1 MKNSLKFSIVLF
13 VLLSIHSSLISGTV
27 TLSPEFPTKNETML
41 VSYRPNGSF
50 LPKEQLYAQIY
61 TMPDIGS
68 LLPVVE
74 LPLEFSEKGN
84 VYTASFQIPINAV
97 FGMIKIS
104 NRTKDD
110 NNSGAY
116 WDFMV
121 YTNEQKPL
129 QSAYMRKGMSY
140 LGNLPEE
147 CRRATDFVKV
157 QEILSKEV
165 ELYPSNFQALIA
177 FHSMRLSNK
186 QITQEQFKQILT
198 DNLSKGFDKENEN
211 SARVAIRAYK
221 MLNRL
226 PESKS
231 LEAEFVA
238 KYPNS
243 ELAQEI
249 ALANLTSI
257 QDKEQ
262 FIKAARSF
270 VEQFPNENNTES
282 VIDALVQTLL
292 NSGQFQE
299 AKDFVLKLQSIP
311 PKVQSQIAEW
321 LAAED
326 STIEMGIEWSNVA
339 ISNAE
344 KGLNMKKPIYVTEYE
359 WLNSQDK
366 LLGILYATNGSIL
379 FKNAKF
385 AESRTS
391 LNKAFTFL
399 KETSNS
405 DLFEMLILVNLQL
418 KDSSTAYEVSK
429 EAIKA
434 AKVNP
439 RITEHHK
446 KLYSVINKNEKGYQ
460 AEFDQL
466 KEESSKVRRSFVAQQ
481 KMNAPAPSG
490 SVKTL
495 DGKTITL
502 ESLKGKVVLLDF
514 WATWC
519 GPCRSSFSTFQK
531 LYEKYKNNPNVV
543 IMAVNV
549 WERSQNRKK
558 TVVDFF
564 KENNQ
569 YSFPVY
575 MDEQDELVKKFGAT
589 GIPAK
594 YYLDKKGNLQ
604 FTESGFEGPELFFE
618 GASDKIEILLAN

>member
-1 MKNSLKFSIVLF
+1 MKITIRTSIVLF
-13 VLLSIHSSLISGTV
+13 VLFSLHLSLFSGTV
-27 TLSPEFPTKNETML
+27 TLSPEFPSKNESLL

-50 LPKEQLYAQIY
+50 LPKEQLFAQIY

-68 LLPVVE
+68 LLPVIE
-74 LPLEFSEKGN
+74 IPLEFSEKGN
-84 VYTASFQIPINAV
+84 VYTASFQIPSNAV
-97 FGMIKIS
+97 FGMVKIS
-104 NRTKDD
+104 NRSKVD
-110 NNSGAY
+110 NNNGAY

-121 YTNEQKPL
+121 YSNDQKPL

-147 CRRATDFVKV
+147 CRRSTDFVKV

-177 FHSMRLSNK
+177 FQSMKLTNK
-186 QITQEQFKQILT
+186 QITQDQFKQILT
-198 DNLSKGFDKENEN
+198 ENLSKGFDKENEN

-221 MLNRL
+221 MLNRI

-231 LEAEFVA
+231 LEAEFIK
-238 KYPNS
+238 KYPTS

-249 ALANLTSI
+249 ALSNLTSI
-257 QDKEQ
+257 QDKDQ
-262 FIKAARSF
+262 FVKAARSF
-270 VEQFPNENNTES
+270 VSQFPNENNTES

-299 AKDFVLKLQSIP
+299 AKEFVLSLQTIP

-321 LAAED
+321 LSAQD
-326 STIEMGIEWSNVA
+326 STVEMGIEWSKVA

-344 KGLNMKKPIYVTEYE
+344 KGLNMKKPIYLTEYE

-379 FKNAKF
+379 FKNSNFK
-385 AESRTS
+385 ESRTS
-391 LNKAFTFL
+391 LNKAFTYL

-405 DLFEMLILVNLQL
+405 DLFEMLIMVNLEL
-418 KDSSTAYEVSK
+418 KDSLVAYEVSK

-446 KLYSVINKNEKGYQ
+446 QLYSVVNKNNKGYQ
-460 AEFDQL
+460 AEFDKL
-466 KEESSKVRRSFVAQQ
+466 KEESSKARRTFIAEQQ
-481 KMNAPAPSG
+481 LNAASPTG
-490 SVKTL
+490 SVKTM
-495 DGKTITL
+495 DGKTVSL

-549 WERSQNRKK
+549 WERSKNRKK

-569 YSFPVY
+569 YNFPVY

-594 YYLDKKGNLQ
+594 YYLDKNGVLQ

-618 GASDKIEILLAN
+618 GASDKIEILLAK

>member
-1 MKNSLKFSIVLF
+1 MKKSLKFSILLI
-13 VLLSIHSSLISGTV
+13 VLLSIHSSLFSGTV
-27 TLSPEFPTKNETML
+27 TLSPEFPTKNESML
-41 VSYRPNGSF
+41 VSYRPTGSF

-68 LLPVVE
+68 LLPVLE
-74 LPLEFSEKGN
+74 IPLEFSDKGN
-84 VYTASFQIPINAV
+84 VYTASFQIPTNAV
-97 FGMIKIS
+97 FGMVKIS

-110 NNSGAY
+110 NNNGAY

-121 YTNEQKPL
+121 YSNDQKPL

-177 FHSMRLSNK
+177 FHSMRLTNK
-186 QITQEQFKQILT
+186 QITQDQFKQILT
-198 DNLSKGFDKENEN
+198 DNLAKGFDKENEN
-211 SARVAIRAYK
+211 STRVAIRAFK
-221 MLNRL
+221 MLNRV
-226 PESKS
+226 PEANS
-231 LEAEFVA
+231 LEAEFVK
-238 KYPNS
+238 KYPSS

-249 ALANLTSI
+249 ALSNLSSI
-257 QDKEQ
+257 QDKDQ
-262 FIKAARSF
+262 FVKAARAF
-270 VEQFPNENNTES
+270 VTQFPNEFNTES
-282 VIDALVQTLL
+282 VVDALVQTLL
-292 NSGQFQE
+292 NAGQFQE
-299 AKDFVLKLQSIP
+299 AKEFVLNLQSIP

-321 LAAED
+321 LAAQD
-326 STIEMGIEWSNVA
+326 STLEMGVEWSNVA
-339 ISNAE
+339 IANAE
-344 KGLNMKKPIYVTEYE
+344 KGLNMKKPIYLTEYE

-366 LLGILYATNGSIL
+366 LLGVLYATNGSIY
-379 FKNAKF
+379 FKNSNFK
-385 AESRTS
+385 ESKNS
-391 LNKAFTFL
+391 LNKAFSYL

-405 DLFEMLILVNLQL
+405 DLFEMLILVNIEL
-418 KDSSTAYEVSK
+418 KDSAAAYEVSK

-446 KLYSVINKNEKGYQ
+446 KLFTAVNKNEKGYQ
-460 AEFDQL
+460 AEFDKL
-466 KEESSKVRRSFVAQQ
+466 KDESSKVRRSFIAEQ
-481 KMNAPAPSG
+481 KLNATAPTG

-519 GPCRSSFSTFQK
+519 GPCRSSFGTFQK

-604 FTESGFEGPELFFE
+604 FTESGFEGPEQFFE